1 MADDRDVCEEVR
13 IPLNEDQIVLTQHAT
28 PMRIASSPGFH
39 GLPSAALIKYP
50 DGYLSVPKHAW
61 ELSLQRSQVNSIVT
75 SIREGDK
82 DDDFG
87 PCHWLLI
94 VFSWFI
100 LALTLPFS
108 LFFCLTVVKEYERAV
123 IFRLGRLLPG
133 GARGPG
139 IFFINPC
146 TDTYRK
152 VDLRVVSFD
161 VPPQEILSKDS
172 VTVAVDAVVYS
183 RISNA
188 TISVINVEDAMLST
202 KLLAQTTLRNI
213 LGTKT
218 LTEILCDREVISQTM
233 QTSLD
238 EATDPWGVKVERVEV
253 KDVRLPVQ
261 LQRAMAAEAEATR
274 EARAKA
280 IAADGE
286 QQASRAL
293 KEAADIISQSP
304 AALQLRYLQTLTTI
318 SAERNSTVIFPFP
331 VDILSYL
338 SGAHRN
344 CSTTTESTKTAQSS
358 AVAVVPTSIAGC
370 SASTSLSPSTSFF
383 SAGINFMKMENKL
396 NVNDLRRPWE
406 NDRMWNLRKQF
417 IMRNRRKMMKSRL
430 ICLSNVLV
438 NIVVLG
444 NLVDQYRKP
453 IQQEAEEILKPKKNE
468 DDSSPPTKRSR
479 TDYDEYKQGPP
490 GYSKWQE
497 PAICAKQS
505 MLYSLRA
512 QLSILTSD
520 GNPMQKFNR
529 VCNIVKCVWRVHLT
543 GTMCT
548 LMVDDVVVVTQ
559 LYWADELQA
568 KMDAC
573 STAADILSRE
583 VLEVRRIGGGY
594 ELYTARGP
602 NQLLE
607 SPQVWRLM
615 SLSKALLR
623 LKDHF
628 LHHCSSKWRDEPL
641 RSMHAACKQYKLCY
655 REHRVKDVG
664 MAERWIA
671 TISDVFIH
679 EVKMRIGRN
688 RHEDVNASNRLCTKS
703 IECLMQMPRQNPLIE
718 HKNGELRIRY
728 E

>member
-1 MADDRDVCEEVR
+1 
-13 IPLNEDQIVLTQHAT
+13 
-28 PMRIASSPGFH
+28 
-39 GLPSAALIKYP
+39 
-50 DGYLSVPKHAW
+50 
-61 ELSLQRSQVNSIVT
+61 
-75 SIREGDK
+75 
-82 DDDFG
+82 
-87 PCHWLLI
+87 
-94 VFSWFI
+94 
-100 LALTLPFS
+100 
-108 LFFCLTVVKEYERAV
+108 
-123 IFRLGRLLPG
+123 
-133 GARGPG
+133 
-139 IFFINPC
+139 
-146 TDTYRK
+146 
-152 VDLRVVSFD
+152 
-161 VPPQEILSKDS
+161 
-172 VTVAVDAVVYS
+172 
-183 RISNA
+183 
-188 TISVINVEDAMLST
+188 
-202 KLLAQTTLRNI
+202 
-213 LGTKT
+213 
-218 LTEILCDREVISQTM
+218 
-233 QTSLD
+233 
-238 EATDPWGVKVERVEV
+238 
-253 KDVRLPVQ
+253 
-261 LQRAMAAEAEATR
+261 
-274 EARAKA
+274 
-280 IAADGE
+280 
-286 QQASRAL
+286 
-293 KEAADIISQSP
+293 
-304 AALQLRYLQTLTTI
+304 
-318 SAERNSTVIFPFP
+318 
-331 VDILSYL
+331 
-338 SGAHRN
+338 
-344 CSTTTESTKTAQSS
+344 
-358 AVAVVPTSIAGC
+358 
-370 SASTSLSPSTSFF
+370 
-383 SAGINFMKMENKL
+383 MENKL

-444 NLVDQYRKP
+444 AGYDSKLTEEVMKMAGNLVDQYRKP
-453 IQQEAEEILKPKKNE
+453 IQQEAEELLKPKKNE

-479 TDYDEYKQGPP
+479 TDYGGEYKQGPP

-529 VCNIVKCVWRVHLT
+529 VCNIVKCIWRVYLT

-641 RSMHAACKQYKLCY
+641 RSMHTACKQYKLCY

-671 TISDVFIH
+671 TISNVFIH
-679 EVKMRIGRN
+679 EVKIRIGRN

>member
-13 IPLNEDQIVLTQHAT
+13 IPLNEDQIILTQHVT
-28 PMRIASSPGFH
+28 PMRISSSPGFH
-39 GLPSAALIKYP
+39 GLPSAALMKYP
-50 DGYLSVPKHAW
+50 
-61 ELSLQRSQVNSIVT
+61 
-75 SIREGDK
+75 GDK

-87 PCHWLLI
+87 PCHWILI

-286 QQASRAL
+286 QQASKAL

-344 CSTTTESTKTAQSS
+344 CLTTAESSKTAQSS
-358 AVAVVPTSIAGC
+358 AVSR
-370 SASTSLSPSTSFF
+370 
-383 SAGINFMKMENKL
+383 KMENEL
-396 NVNDLRRPWE
+396 NVDDFRRPWE

-417 IMRNRRKMMKSRL
+417 ILRNFSKMMKSRL

-444 NLVDQYRKP
+444 AGYDSKLTKEVMKMAGNLVEQYRKP
-453 IQQEAEEILKPKKNE
+453 IQQEAEKFLKPKKDQ
-468 DDSSPPTKRSR
+468 DDSGPPAKRSR
-479 TDYDEYKQGPP
+479 TDYDEYKHCPS

-512 QLSILTSD
+512 QLSILTSN
-520 GNPMQKFNR
+520 GNPMQKFNS
-529 VCNIVKCVWRVHLT
+529 VCNTVKCIWRVQLT
-543 GTMCT
+543 DTMCT
-548 LMVDDVVVVTQ
+548 LMIDDVVVATQ
-559 LYWADELQA
+559 LYWGDEFQA

-583 VLEVRRIGGGY
+583 VLEVRRTGGGY

-602 NQLLE
+602 NQHLE
-607 SPQVWRLM
+607 SPQVWRLT
-615 SLSKALLR
+615 SLTKALLC

-664 MAERWIA
+664 LAEKFIA
-671 TISDVFIH
+671 TISNVFIY
-679 EVKMRIGRN
+679 EVKMRTDRN
-688 RHEDVNASNRLCTKS
+688 RYEDANASNRLCTKS
-703 IECLMQMPRQNPLIE
+703 IECLMRMPRQNPLIE
-718 HKNGELRIRY
+718 HRNGELRIRY

>member
-1 MADDRDVCEEVR
+1 
-13 IPLNEDQIVLTQHAT
+13 
-28 PMRIASSPGFH
+28 
-39 GLPSAALIKYP
+39 
-50 DGYLSVPKHAW
+50 
-61 ELSLQRSQVNSIVT
+61 
-75 SIREGDK
+75 
-82 DDDFG
+82 
-87 PCHWLLI
+87 
-94 VFSWFI
+94 
-100 LALTLPFS
+100 
-108 LFFCLTVVKEYERAV
+108 
-123 IFRLGRLLPG
+123 
-133 GARGPG
+133 
-139 IFFINPC
+139 
-146 TDTYRK
+146 
-152 VDLRVVSFD
+152 
-161 VPPQEILSKDS
+161 
-172 VTVAVDAVVYS
+172 
-183 RISNA
+183 
-188 TISVINVEDAMLST
+188 
-202 KLLAQTTLRNI
+202 
-213 LGTKT
+213 
-218 LTEILCDREVISQTM
+218 
-233 QTSLD
+233 
-238 EATDPWGVKVERVEV
+238 
-253 KDVRLPVQ
+253 
-261 LQRAMAAEAEATR
+261 
-274 EARAKA
+274 
-280 IAADGE
+280 
-286 QQASRAL
+286 
-293 KEAADIISQSP
+293 
-304 AALQLRYLQTLTTI
+304 
-318 SAERNSTVIFPFP
+318 
-331 VDILSYL
+331 
-338 SGAHRN
+338 
-344 CSTTTESTKTAQSS
+344 
-358 AVAVVPTSIAGC
+358 
-370 SASTSLSPSTSFF
+370 
-383 SAGINFMKMENKL
+383 MENKL

-444 NLVDQYRKP
+444 AGYDSKLTEEVMKMAGNLVDQYRKP
-453 IQQEAEEILKPKKNE
+453 IQQEAEELLKPKKNE
-468 DDSSPPTKRSR
+468 DDSISGPPTKRSR
-479 TDYDEYKQGPP
+479 TDYDGEYKQGPP

-529 VCNIVKCVWRVHLT
+529 VCNIVKCIWRVYLT

-641 RSMHAACKQYKLCY
+641 RSMHTACKQYKLCY

-671 TISDVFIH
+671 TISNVFIH
-679 EVKMRIGRN
+679 EVKIRIGRN